1 MDTNMPELDSSGLRR
16 FGLTLSGVLAV
27 LLGLVLPWLYG
38 YSSPLWLWIL
48 VAVLITW
55 SLILPAGL
63 RLVYRGWMSFA
74 LVFGKVNSYLLL
86 SLVFIFVFLPAG
98 MIMRLVGY
106 DPLQREPLAHT
117 QSYRKQSVTKEP
129 DTMEKPY

>member
-16 FGLTLSGVLAV
+16 FGLTMAGVLAV

-38 YSSPLWLWIL
+38 YFSPLWLWIL
-48 VAVLITW
+48 VSVLIAW
-55 SLILPAGL
+55 SLILPTGL

-98 MIMRLVGY
+98 MFMRLVGY
-106 DPLQREPLAHT
+106 DPLQRKTLAHT